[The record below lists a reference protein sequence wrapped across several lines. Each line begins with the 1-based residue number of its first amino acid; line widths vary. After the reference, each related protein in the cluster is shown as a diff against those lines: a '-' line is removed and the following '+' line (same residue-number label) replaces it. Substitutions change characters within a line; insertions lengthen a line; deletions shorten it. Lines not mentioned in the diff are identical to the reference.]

1 MLGYGCGMGW
11 LALATPL
18 LESDKTPLT
27 SGPISE
33 EELSWAAS
41 LMSGGA
47 VFGNFIYTA
56 LVSNCVVKFCRIK

>member
-11 LALATPL
+11 LSLATPL
-18 LESDKTPLT
+18 LKSGDTPLA
-27 SGPISE
+27 SGPISD

-47 VFGNFIYTA
+47 IFGNLFYSA
-56 LVSNCVVKFCRIK
+56 LVSGEFFSQK